1 MVDRQKQHRLQELRL
16 DDGTA
21 HGDQRLMRK
30 DRAPFR
36 HCPDVA
42 LEFEIAQVLEEAFV
56 EKLLAAQEFD
66 VLVGEVEIVEIID
79 QLLQPGHDDKAALIR
94 DLAEKHIK
102 IHNLVFQTVDEIPVP
117 HGDLIKVCQER
128 QVTLVHNRH
137 PP

>member
-1 MVDRQKQHRLQELRL
+1 
-16 DDGTA
+16 
-21 HGDQRLMRK
+21 MRK
-30 DRAPFR
+30 DRAAFW

-42 LEFEIAQVLEEAFV
+42 FEFEIAQIFEKAFV

-66 VLVGEVEIVEIID
+66 VLVGEVEVVEIID
-79 QLLQPGHDDKAALIR
+79 QLLEPGHDDEAAFIR

-102 IHNLVFQTVDEIPVP
+102 IYNLVFQTVDEIPVP